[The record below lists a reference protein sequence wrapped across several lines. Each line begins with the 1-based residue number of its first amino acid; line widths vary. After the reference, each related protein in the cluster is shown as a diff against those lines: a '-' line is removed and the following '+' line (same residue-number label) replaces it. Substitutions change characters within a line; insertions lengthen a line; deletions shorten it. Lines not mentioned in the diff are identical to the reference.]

1 MSIRLRKRTTRAI
14 KEKQSAYCGRKSRED
29 IMKLLDISS
38 AVVWVDF
45 ITIALHK
52 LFNLGRSLDKWYS
65 QFGIVAVISDCLVI
79 VLGIM
84 IAQFISPNAS
94 TLVLAGLSIIVQL
107 VHDVAFYLFVIL
119 GVPKGQ
125 NSMID
130 LFKEYANE
138 NSWKILVADSTM
150 IGSTV
155 ILADLLSE
163 YSDSV
168 TSFIGLLG
176 AYALTYIIYTR

>member
-1 MSIRLRKRTTRAI
+1 
-14 KEKQSAYCGRKSRED
+14 
-29 IMKLLDISS
+29 MKLLNISS

-52 LFNLGRSLDKWYS
+52 FLNFGRSLDKWYA

-79 VLGIM
+79 VLGII
-84 IAQFISPNAS
+84 IAQFIVPGAS
-94 TLVLAGLSIIVQL
+94 TLVLALVSIVVQL
-107 VHDVAFYLFVIL
+107 VHDYLFYILVIL

-130 LFKEYANE
+130 LFKEYSSE

-150 IGSTV
+150 VGSTV

-163 YSDSV
+163 YSDNV

-176 AYALTYIIYTR
+176 TYALTYIIYTK